1 MNKSGH
7 ILVVDDE
14 ESMRFFLEETLKKEG
29 YAVVSVGD
37 GKEAVRRA
45 SETEFDLITMD
56 IKMPGMSGL
65 EALLEIKKLKPEV
78 VVIMITAYGSEKIA
92 IDAIQKGAYDYFT
105 KPFDLDNLRIVIRRA
120 IEKRRLATENDK
132 LRRELEKRYR
142 FDNIIGSSGRM
153 IEVLELVGKVVD
165 TNVTVLLHGETGTGK
180 ELIAK
185 AIHYNSHRK
194 DKPFIKMNCVAIPET
209 LLESELFGHEKGA
222 FTGAVSRKPGKFE
235 LANEGTL
242 FLDEIGDMNLLT
254 QAKLLRVLQEK
265 EFERVGGTESIK
277 VDVRIIAATNKD
289 MKKAINNGGFRE
301 DLYYR
306 LNVVYITLPSLR
318 ERKEDIP
325 LLFEHFM
332 EKFNKE
338 LNKNIRHIA
347 FDAMELL
354 MKYDWPGNVRE
365 LENILQRAIVLEK
378 GDTITK
384 EYLPM
389 AIRMRGE
396 DIKLDLDK
404 AEFFTSL
411 PHAIK
416 GIVADVE
423 KQLIIKTLNST
434 NWNRSKAAEHLK
446 ISRKSLHNKMVR
458 YGLFKED

>member
-1 MNKSGH
+1 MNKDGH

-29 YAVVSVGD
+29 YTVVSVGD

-306 LNVVYITLPSLR
+306 LNVVYIMLPSLR

-365 LENILQRAIVLEK
+365 LENVLQRAIVLEK
-378 GDTITK
+378 GDTITR

-446 ISRKSLHNKMVR
+446 ISRKSLHNKMSK